1 MKSPWLKSTTGATSF
16 AISKA
21 RLKSWMNQR
30 VVALHEANNAPPLA
44 RSRRTRA
51 AGSEGTKIG
60 PLVAALSR
68 EETLRGDEHPKHSG

>member
-30 VVALHEANNAPPLA
+30 VDTFAERLERAIQRSDRAKLIEA
-44 RSRRTRA
+44 RA
-51 AGSEGTKIG
+51 EPS
-60 PLVAALSR
+60 
-68 EETLRGDEHPKHSG
+68 D